1 MPRIDL
7 NNPSPLASRLA
18 SLSHE
23 QKESLYER
31 ASQLV
36 SENRRELIDRIA
48 PLRTRHITVAL
59 EDVYQSHNAAA
70 VLRSCDCF
78 GIQDV
83 HVVERNNPFN
93 PAGDVAVG
101 SSKWVDYYPYP
112 DIQSAYRTLREKG
125 YRIVATTP
133 HTNDTLITDLD
144 ISTPVALI
152 FGTEL
157 TGLTPEAIDLADE
170 YVKIPMYGFTESFN
184 ISVSVALSLFNL
196 TERLRHSNNQ
206 AFMQSSNELLDL
218 KLHWLAQTIRDG
230 EQVLLMLSNN

>member
-7 NNPSPLASRLA
+7 SNPSPLASRLA

-230 EQVLLMLSNN
+230 EQVMMTLADN

>member
-7 NNPSPLASRLA
+7 TNPSPLASRLA

-112 DIQSAYRTLREKG
+112 DIQSAYAELRRRG

-230 EQVLLMLSNN
+230 EQVMMTLADN

>member
-112 DIQSAYRTLREKG
+112 DIQSAYAELRRRG

-230 EQVLLMLSNN
+230 EQVMMTLADN